1 MSENKE
7 KKKNIFAR
15 MGSGIANFFKS
26 IKSEFKKIIWPAPK
40 KLFKDTLV
48 VIVTVIIMGAFLSLV
63 NWLLLLGVEV
73 IIP

>member
-1 MSENKE
+1 MSEIKE

-15 MGSGIANFFKS
+15 MGSGIVNFFKS
-26 IKSEFKKIIWPAPK
+26 IKSEFKKIIWPTPK

-63 NWLLLLGVEV
+63 NWLFHLGIEKL
-73 IIP
+73 IP

>member
-15 MGSGIANFFKS
+15 MGSGIVNFFKS
-26 IKSEFKKIIWPAPK
+26 IKSEFKKIIWPTPK

-63 NWLLLLGVEV
+63 NWLLLLGIEKL
-73 IIP
+73 IP

>member
-7 KKKNIFAR
+7 KKNIFAR
-15 MGSGIANFFKS
+15 MGKGIVNFFKS

-40 KLFKDTLV
+40 KLVKDTIV

-63 NWLLLLGVEV
+63 NWLFHLG
-73 IIP
+73 IDWLI

>member
-7 KKKNIFAR
+7 KKNIFAR
-15 MGSGIANFFKS
+15 MGKGIVNFFKS

-40 KLFKDTLV
+40 KLVKDTIV

-63 NWLLLLGVEV
+63 NWLFHLG
-73 IIP
+73 IGSI

>member
-15 MGSGIANFFKS
+15 MGSGLVNFFKS
-26 IKSEFKKIIWPAPK
+26 IKSEFKKIIWPTPK

-63 NWLLLLGVEV
+63 NWLLLLGIEKL
-73 IIP
+73 IP